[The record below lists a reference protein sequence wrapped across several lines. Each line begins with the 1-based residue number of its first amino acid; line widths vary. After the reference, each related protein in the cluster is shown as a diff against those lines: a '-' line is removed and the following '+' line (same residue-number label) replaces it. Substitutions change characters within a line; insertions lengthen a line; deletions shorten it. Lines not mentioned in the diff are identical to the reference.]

1 LGIALAAADLT
12 GTWQL
17 HLDPD
22 FGGVDDTIVCTF
34 AQDGRT
40 LTIRCGSGFPLVG
53 AVDGD
58 KVTFEAKTGT
68 HNEFTAVFT
77 AVRDPQATTMKG
89 PGISTGESCAT
100 ANSTRGGNNEIEN
113 QAARISNRSVGCFV
127 VMGGIRSSR

>member
-1 LGIALAAADLT
+1 MTRLLSTLVVVPVLGIALAAADLT

-22 FGGVDDTIVCTF
+22 FGGEDDTIVCTF

-77 AVRDPQATTMKG
+77 AVLDAQATTMKG
-89 PGISTGESCAT
+89 TWHLDGGEL
-100 ANSTRGGNNEIEN
+100 RDGKFD
-113 QAARISNRSVGCFV
+113 ARRQQ
-127 VMGGIRSSR
+127 